1 MEELGAEG
9 GRRRGEGR
17 ERLLVQAPSE
27 IVVLFFC
34 CCFFGGV
41 RKAIFLSTFSLPIEN
56 KWDKKVWLG
65 GEGGGGRGR
74 GGCEFNSGRS
84 RVSR

>member
-9 GRRRGEGR
+9 GRRRGEGEGEIVSSSP
-17 ERLLVQAPSE
+17 ERNGTGV
-27 IVVLFFC
+27 VVLFF
-34 CCFFGGV
+34 FWGGGV

-65 GEGGGGRGR
+65 GEGGG
-74 GGCEFNSGRS
+74 CEFNPGRS